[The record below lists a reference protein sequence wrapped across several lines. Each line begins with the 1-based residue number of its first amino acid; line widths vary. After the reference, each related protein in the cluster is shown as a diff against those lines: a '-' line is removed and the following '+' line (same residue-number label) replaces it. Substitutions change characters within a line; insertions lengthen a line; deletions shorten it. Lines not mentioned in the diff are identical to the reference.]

1 MTYTDPPNSK
11 KNAISATLVNPI
23 LASDLT
29 AVITDCSICYDVDG
43 NLIKDG
49 YVLRSP
55 NSLTTPSPEELKV
68 SACSIPYGTGGQ
80 GTITFTRAA
89 NYDVN
94 TGGTAQGAAYAWPAG
109 TVISVMISIGV
120 YNALVNAIKALKAMF
135 GSWSAFSPNPV
146 WGTATPTVSSTV
158 ARYAR
163 NGNVVTFDAS
173 IAISDGVGLAVL
185 QSLDL
190 PVPATQTA
198 NRQCRLSSFKNIM
211 TGGLNDMSDPFAYID
226 YSLATPVIK
235 FYKFGT
241 LRSGYTGIV
250 NVSGSYEVA

>member
-55 NSLTTPSPEELKV
+55 NSLTTPSPEELKI

-135 GSWSAFSPNPV
+135 GAWAAFSPTPV
-146 WGTATPTVSSTV
+146 WGTADPTITTTV

-163 NGNVVTFDAS
+163 TGNIVSFNVSFVISNGNAAS
-173 IAISDGVGLAVL
+173 
-185 QSLDL
+185 SLVMAL
-190 PVPATQTA
+190 PVAAPQTA
-198 NRQCRLSSFKNIM
+198 NYQLPLIAFKKIT
-211 TGGLNDMSDPFAYID
+211 TGGNSIMSDPFAYID
-226 YSLATPVIK
+226 YTAATPVIK
-235 FYKFGT
+235 FNQFGT
-241 LRSGYTGIV
+241 LPTGYTAVLNI
-250 NVSGSYEVA
+250 SGSYEVA